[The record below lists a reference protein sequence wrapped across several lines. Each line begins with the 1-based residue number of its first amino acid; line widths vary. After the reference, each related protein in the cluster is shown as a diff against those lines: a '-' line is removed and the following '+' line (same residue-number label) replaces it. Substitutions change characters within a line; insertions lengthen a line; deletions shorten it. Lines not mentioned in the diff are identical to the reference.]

1 MDRQGEA
8 VPTMS
13 ETRPRYRGLSGAL
26 AYGAFLLAIVAG
38 LGGLA
43 AGYLYQQTRD
53 GSAVQFVLARVL
65 AVGAAFAF
73 AATICRWL
81 AKAETDRLIS
91 TRICRGDWA
100 AFGALAGLFVA
111 GSFVP
116 DGVGG
121 RLPGSGPQVGTP
133 VDIVGPTLD
142 GGEFRLADHRGSVVV
157 VDFWATWCKPCVKSL
172 PELVALAGKH
182 KDAGLK
188 VVGINL
194 DYQRGALIQFLGQ
207 LPLPWPQV
215 IFEEKDKLGWNNPL
229 VRQFGVEAI
238 PHLIVVDKEG
248 KLYASD
254 VHGADLARAVA
265 GALGGQ
271 KPPPPAIS
279 ARLFTLL
286 VRGALHAHVGILAAC
301 LLAGAGVGLVV
312 ELLVRAVVDRRSTP
326 AAV

>member
-1 MDRQGEA
+1 
-8 VPTMS
+8 MS
-13 ETRPRYRGLSGAL
+13 ETRRRYRGLPGAL
-26 AYGAFLLAIVAG
+26 AYGLFLLAIVGVLAA
-38 LGGLA
+38 LA

-65 AVGAAFAF
+65 AVGGSLAL
-73 AATICRWL
+73 AATLCRWL
-81 AKAETDRLIS
+81 AKAETDRLVS
-91 TRICRGDWA
+91 TSICRGDWA
-100 AFGALAGLFVA
+100 AIGALAGLFLA
-111 GSFVP
+111 GSFVKE
-116 DGVGG
+116 GVGG

-133 VDIVGPTLD
+133 IEFVGPTLD

-172 PELVALAGKH
+172 PDLVTLAEKH

-194 DYQRGALIQFLGQ
+194 DYQRAALIQFLGQ

-215 IFEEKDKLGWNNPL
+215 IFEEKDKMGWNSPL
-229 VRQFGVEAI
+229 AKQFGVEAI
-238 PHLIVVDKEG
+238 PHILVIDKDG

-254 VHGADLARAVA
+254 VHGPDLARAVA

-271 KPPPPAIS
+271 KPPPPAIT

-286 VRGALHAHVGILAAC
+286 VRGALLAPVGILAAS
-301 LLAGAGVGLVV
+301 LLAGAGVGLAL
-312 ELLVRAVVDRRSTP
+312 ELLVRAVVGRRSTP
-326 AAV
+326 VGE